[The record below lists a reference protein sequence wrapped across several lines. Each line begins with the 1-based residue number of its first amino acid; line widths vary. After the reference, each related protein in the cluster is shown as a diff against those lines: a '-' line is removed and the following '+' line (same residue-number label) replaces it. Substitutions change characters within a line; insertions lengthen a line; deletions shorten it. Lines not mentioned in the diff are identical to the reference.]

1 MTKLYAFLYKTTKLS
16 YRRRVLENSICTE
29 YYRRFA
35 VFRFGAA
42 FLTRLTAFFTVRFF
56 GAAFLTR
63 LTAFFTVRF
72 TFFVVARVAR
82 FTVFRALLAALR
94 GLAFAF
100 AFGIVVLVKNL
111 YEQNLST

>member
-35 VFRFGAA
+35 VFR
-42 FLTRLTAFFTVRFF
+42 F